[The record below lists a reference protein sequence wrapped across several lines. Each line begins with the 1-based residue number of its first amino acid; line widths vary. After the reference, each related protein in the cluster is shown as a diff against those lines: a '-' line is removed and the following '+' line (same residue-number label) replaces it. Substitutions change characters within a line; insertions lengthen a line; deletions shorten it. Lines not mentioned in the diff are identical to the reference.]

1 MPDSTRAPW
10 RSPREIDAGPEA
22 LAAGPPPV
30 PVRAAPFDVRVASAE
45 GPDLELVHA
54 WMNRPHV
61 ADFYDQAWPRERWA
75 EELAGQASG
84 TFSRPLIISEDGADI
99 AYIELYRAARDVV
112 GRTYPAEPHDVG
124 LHIAIGRRV
133 DTGRGTGTRIFES
146 LTRAVFEADP
156 LCARVLIEPDVA
168 NAAVRKAAQRAGL
181 RFGGEVDLPH
191 KRAAL
196 YYKERAAAAAAPE
209 GGEAER

>member
-1 MPDSTRAPW
+1 
-10 RSPREIDAGPEA
+10 
-22 LAAGPPPV
+22 
-30 PVRAAPFDVRVASAE
+30 
-45 GPDLELVHA
+45 
-54 WMNRPHV
+54 MNRPHV

-146 LTRAVFEADP
+146 LDRKSTRLNSSHV
-156 LCARVLIEPDVA
+156 
-168 NAAVRKAAQRAGL
+168 
-181 RFGGEVDLPH
+181 
-191 KRAAL
+191 
-196 YYKERAAAAAAPE
+196 
-209 GGEAER
+209 